1 MPIATLQ
8 RRLTQVGVI
17 RLGEKRISQK
27 TGKPYPA
34 ALENFRITSPSKTL
48 IEAVAGLY
56 GGTVRP
62 WQNTS
67 GPEFEVVTRATEIPV
82 FVPPQAID
90 PNFELW
96 GGGYKAR
103 QCDGIVEKLR
113 GQPCMCEQAARARYA
128 KAQREFPDDGRFE
141 RDPRS
146 DCKPTTRMSLM
157 LAEVASMGTWKLEAH
172 GWNAASELPMLAE
185 AIASASQPIP
195 ATLRLEQRGDLR
207 LKMAGGRPIVGKD
220 GKEEVET
227 RSYVVPVLDFAGL
240 FTPQQAFG
248 GQLDSAVRRAVG
260 GRDQQAIAAAPARMT
275 EEDVLDRA
283 EDLGTVEELQQLWKD
298 ASAAQTL
305 TPKVKTLL
313 LERVE
318 EVKHALATRARLAQE
333 SAAGISPVVATP
345 LAPPAEAVE
354 AETEPDRDEV
364 WTTILREAAKKHMNL
379 PTVEAAYRK
388 QMGHDP
394 TDDVATGWKYQEFLT
409 ALRAGQVNG

>member
-1 MPIATLQ
+1 VPIASLQ

-48 IEAVAGLY
+48 VEAVAGLY

-67 GPEFEVVTRATEIPV
+67 GPEFEVVTRSTEMPV
-82 FVPPQAID
+82 FVPPQSID

-185 AIASASQPIP
+185 AIASATQPIP

-207 LKMAGGRPIVGKD
+207 LKMVGGRPVVKD

-248 GQLDSAVRRAVG
+248 GQLDSAVRQAVG
-260 GRDQQAIAAAPARMT
+260 GREQRPAIAATPVQAEAKDWLAEIAVATTTAQLDALKDEMRAGGVRDGQIVAAWRSRGSELAPAAPT
-275 EEDVLDRA
+275 DVPRPA
-283 EDLGTVEELQQLWKD
+283 PAV
-298 ASAAQTL
+298 AS
-305 TPKVKTLL
+305 
-313 LERVE
+313 
-318 EVKHALATRARLAQE
+318 
-333 SAAGISPVVATP
+333 VA
-345 LAPPAEAVE
+345 AVE
-354 AETEPDRDEV
+354 AEAEPDRDEV
-364 WTTILREAAKKHMNL
+364 WTTILREAAKQHMNL
-379 PTVEAAYRK
+379 PTVEVAYRK

-394 TDDVATGWKYQEFLT
+394 TDDAATGWKYRDFLT
-409 ALRAGQVNG
+409 ALRAGQVSA